1 MKRKYIYITIPIAV
15 FFVLLYLFLFGG
27 LFPFSPVAFGFQ
39 KYEQE
44 NTIIYI
50 QNGSTFQDY
59 QVIDFYLESVEV
71 SHHLK
76 FSEKPKIFIFSDENS
91 YLKRARTNARFI
103 AYPDRS
109 LMASPWAIDESQEGI
124 ISLEIYLK
132 HELSHI
138 LLNQNMGL
146 IADIR
151 YPKWLM
157 EGIAMYTAEQ
167 MGTSIYP
174 SKSQVY
180 ELIREGNYFP
190 PQFYKTNQEEDIQ
203 LNVENRITFL
213 YSEFACIV
221 DYLIERY
228 GEEKF
233 HHYMTGLFTNTNHDE
248 VFKQVFQID
257 FADFQNKFVEYVR
270 R

>member
-1 MKRKYIYITIPIAV
+1 MKRKYIYIAIPVVV

-39 KYEQE
+39 KYEQN
-44 NTIIYI
+44 NTIVYI
-50 QNGSTFQDY
+50 QNGSIFKDY
-59 QVIDFYLESVEV
+59 QVIDSYPQIVEV

-76 FSEKPKIFIFSDENS
+76 FSKKPKIFIFSDENS

-109 LMASPWAIDESQEGI
+109 LMASPWAIDEAQEGA

-138 LLNQNMGL
+138 LLYQNMGL
-146 IADIR
+146 IADFR

-167 MGTSIYP
+167 MGTSLYP
-174 SKSQVY
+174 SKNQVY
-180 ELIREGNYFP
+180 ELIREDNYFP
-190 PQFYKTNQEEDIQ
+190 PQFYKTNQEEDTQ
-203 LNVENRITFL
+203 LNVENRIAFL

-233 HHYMTGLFTNTNHDE
+233 HHYMTELFTNTNHDA
-248 VFKQVFQID
+248 VFKKVFNLS
-257 FADFQNKFVEYVR
+257 FSEFQNEFVEFVR

>member
-1 MKRKYIYITIPIAV
+1 MKRKYIYIAIPIAV

-39 KYEQE
+39 KYEQD
-44 NTIIYI
+44 NTIVYI

-103 AYPDRS
+103 AYPAKFNGFS
-109 LMASPWAIDESQEGI
+109 LGNWWIARRNYFTGNIP
-124 ISLEIYLK
+124 K

-233 HHYMTGLFTNTNHDE
+233 HQYMTGLLPIPIMMKYLNKC
-248 VFKQVFQID
+248 FKLTSLIFRI
-257 FADFQNKFVEYVR
+257 NS
-270 R
+270 

>member
-1 MKRKYIYITIPIAV
+1 M
-15 FFVLLYLFLFGG
+15 L
-27 LFPFSPVAFGFQ
+27 GF
-39 KYEQE
+39 
-44 NTIIYI
+44 
-50 QNGSTFQDY
+50 
-59 QVIDFYLESVEV
+59 
-71 SHHLK
+71 
-76 FSEKPKIFIFSDENS
+76 
-91 YLKRARTNARFI
+91 
-103 AYPDRS
+103 AYPTEAYGFS
-109 LMASPWAIDESQEGI
+109 WQLMNRKKELFHWKYTSNMNFPYSFESEYGI
-124 ISLEIYLK
+124 N
-132 HELSHI
+132 H
-138 LLNQNMGL
+138 
-146 IADIR
+146 DIR

-233 HHYMTGLFTNTNHDE
+233 HQYMTGLFTTTNHDE

-257 FADFQNKFVEYVR
+257 FADFQNKFVEYIR

>member
-1 MKRKYIYITIPIAV
+1 MKRKYIYIAIPIAV
-15 FFVLLYLFLFGG
+15 FFLLLYLFLFGG

-109 LMASPWAIDESQEGI
+109 LMASPWAIEEAQEGA

-138 LLNQNMGL
+138 LLNQNMGF
-146 IADIR
+146 IADLR

-180 ELIREGNYFP
+180 SLIREGNYFP
-190 PQFYKTNQEEDIQ
+190 PQFYKTSQEEDIQ
-203 LNVENRITFL
+203 LNVENKIGFL

-233 HHYMTGLFTNTNHDE
+233 HHYMTGLFTNTNHDV
-248 VFKQVFQID
+248 VFKKIFNIAFSEFQIE
-257 FADFQNKFVEYVR
+257 FVEYVKS
-270 R
+270 

>member
-1 MKRKYIYITIPIAV
+1 
-15 FFVLLYLFLFGG
+15 
-27 LFPFSPVAFGFQ
+27 
-39 KYEQE
+39 
-44 NTIIYI
+44 
-50 QNGSTFQDY
+50 
-59 QVIDFYLESVEV
+59 
-71 SHHLK
+71 
-76 FSEKPKIFIFSDENS
+76 
-91 YLKRARTNARFI
+91 
-103 AYPDRS
+103 
-109 LMASPWAIDESQEGI
+109 MASPWAIDESQEGI

-203 LNVENRITFL
+203 LNVENRITFYIQNL
-213 YSEFACIV
+213 PVS
-221 DYLIERY
+221 LI
-228 GEEKF
+228 
-233 HHYMTGLFTNTNHDE
+233 
-248 VFKQVFQID
+248 I
-257 FADFQNKFVEYVR
+257 
-270 R
+270 

>member
-1 MKRKYIYITIPIAV
+1 LKRKYIYIAIPVVV

-39 KYEQE
+39 KYEQN
-44 NTIIYI
+44 NTIVYI
-50 QNGSTFQDY
+50 QNGSIFKDY
-59 QVIDFYLESVEV
+59 QVIDSYPQIVEV

-76 FSEKPKIFIFSDENS
+76 FSKKPKIFIFSDENS

-109 LMASPWAIDESQEGI
+109 LMASPWAIDEAQEGA

-138 LLNQNMGL
+138 LLYQNMGL
-146 IADIR
+146 IADFR

-167 MGTSIYP
+167 MGTSLYP
-174 SKSQVY
+174 SKRQVY

-190 PQFYKTNQEEDIQ
+190 PQYYKTSEEEDSQ
-203 LNVENRITFL
+203 LNLENKIAFL

-233 HHYMTGLFTNTNHDE
+233 HHYMTELFTNTNHDA
-248 VFKQVFQID
+248 VFKKVFNLS
-257 FADFQNKFVEYVR
+257 FSEFQNEFVEFVR